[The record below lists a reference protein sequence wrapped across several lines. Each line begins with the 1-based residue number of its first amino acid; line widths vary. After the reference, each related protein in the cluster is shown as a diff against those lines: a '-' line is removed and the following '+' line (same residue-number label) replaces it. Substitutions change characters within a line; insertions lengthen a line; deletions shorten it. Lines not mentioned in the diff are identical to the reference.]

1 VFRGAARDALA
12 PLEDSVRRAG
22 ESGDPVAHINA
33 LLTLGFALM
42 TLGRLLPALAAVDE
56 AVALYDSV
64 PDRIDPGEAARVL
77 LLRGILLTLAGKPA
91 PAAESLQRGE
101 QLLPSGSDVWLGL
114 YSVGLSNLA
123 MLRGDARSA
132 ASHAERALD
141 YAGRTG
147 NAVVASYAHW
157 PRGRAQLL
165 LGDYADAL
173 HSFEQAL
180 ATGSTLNLEGYF
192 DAGIAQARLGLGDP
206 ASARQAAEHAITV
219 ARQRG
224 ALVTECSAQ
233 LALAQILT
241 QTEGASAAAAI
252 ETALREVERLIAET
266 GARSIEPL
274 LHEERARLAAAL
286 GDTAGRERALGEARR
301 LFTEMDA
308 TGHLERLDRE
318 WERS

>member
-1 VFRGAARDALA
+1 
-12 PLEDSVRRAG
+12 
-22 ESGDPVAHINA
+22 
-33 LLTLGFALM
+33 M

-56 AVALYDSV
+56 AIALYDSA
-64 PDRIDPGEAARVL
+64 PDRIDPETAARVL
-77 LLRGILLTLAGKPA
+77 LLRGSILVVAGKPVL
-91 PAAESLQRGE
+91 AAESLQRGE
-101 QLLPSGSDVWLGL
+101 QLLPSGNDVWLGL
-114 YSVGLSNLA
+114 HAVGLSNLA

-132 ASHAERALD
+132 TSHAERALD
-141 YAGRTG
+141 HAGRTG
-147 NAVVASYAHW
+147 DAVVASFAHW

-180 ATGSTLNLEGYF
+180 ATGATLSLEGYF
-192 DAGIAQARLGLGDP
+192 DAGIALAHLGLGDP
-206 ASARQAAEHAITV
+206 ARARRAAEHAITV